1 MCGGVPWSK
10 TILMFYKIDL
20 FFPGKQINFLAIT
33 FSKIFEEDWQYAYGA
48 IIIKRGSISGFE
60 DGDYFCY
67 FSILLEQYL
76 SKRLS
81 LLYGLL
87 VGLHSQLSFS

>member
-1 MCGGVPWSK
+1 MG
-10 TILMFYKIDL
+10 
-20 FFPGKQINFLAIT
+20 IT
-33 FSKIFEEDWQYAYGA
+33 FAIFNLFWNNA
-48 IIIKRGSISGFE
+48 
-60 DGDYFCY
+60 
-67 FSILLEQYL
+67 L